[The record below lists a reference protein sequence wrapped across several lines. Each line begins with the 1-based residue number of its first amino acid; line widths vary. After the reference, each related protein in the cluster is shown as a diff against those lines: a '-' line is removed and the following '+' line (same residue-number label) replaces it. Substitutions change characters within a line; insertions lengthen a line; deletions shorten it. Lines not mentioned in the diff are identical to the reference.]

1 VTLANINIKVTDL
14 YQLGSRDTLQSHGTK
29 GYCDNSAIFLSNL
42 IGFGLDRREGLSPR
56 EGEICYFG
64 QSTYFWNDARQSWSY

>member
-1 VTLANINIKVTDL
+1 MCYKQKCKVVSLNLAHPV

-29 GYCDNSAIFLSNL
+29 GYCDNSALFLSNL

-64 QSTYFWNDARQSWSY
+64 QSTYF